1 MKLFQGKSFF
11 AKKPTLTD
19 KEPDMEFEEESAS
32 AAAGSD
38 A

>member
-11 AKKPTLTD
+11 GKKTTITN
-19 KEPDMEFEEESAS
+19 KEPDMEKEEESAS